1 MKITMKVE
9 GAVYKHYIE
18 PIELR
23 CPHCLTKTKHVLEL
37 KDGVQEVTC
46 CNDLSSDG
54 PVGCNAHYLVSFS
67 VAPVDVTTY
76 LLKKVEFDE
85 DKCEGVDTD

>member
-37 KDGVQEVTC
+37 KDGVQ
-46 CNDLSSDG
+46 
-54 PVGCNAHYLVSFS
+54 
-67 VAPVDVTTY
+67 
-76 LLKKVEFDE
+76 
-85 DKCEGVDTD
+85 